1 MRLKYFIIFSIVDSL
16 TILAVLPPT
25 ANSLLTDKATKM
37 KKPTSGLH
45 SSRRQAFTKTKL
57 ATQLFLALGLLS
69 FGLAQAEN
77 LELNNARKTV
87 SQDATYDDVSID
99 FQGQG
104 LPGAVLSLS
113 NFRTPITVTIN
124 GDFTANASTEA
135 APNDTTGS
143 LSTLVVEGKATA
155 KILGNVSSVTR
166 VTGGNVTTGGAN
178 NFYTNN
184 GGTLDV
190 GSENTTTKIWSIGA
204 KPDALTAKSNSKLSI
219 HSTQNQIVGSVDYID
234 QVSQNSIDTNQML
247 NIFQGLDQNG
257 EEDDRIKAYVD
268 VVSIGIGCYFSGG
281 GRACLKQGVI
291 SALNTFIDEYQNN
304 DPKAIE
310 SANRLLGLV
319 KSPFLS
325 AMGENSEINMTISGD
340 GNYWY
345 GDEQNGANVYT
356 AVTASAKNG
365 DFSTR
370 PEVGTLMVQGMLN
383 AVLNNKPFNP
393 DIGGKL
399 NVTLR
404 DGAQWTYF
412 GIADS
417 LSASI
422 PLGATLAGVSIKV
435 GEFSVKTRTIPKRIS
450 ALTLEEGG
458 IVNLYDENILA
469 KWREIGLDQA
479 FPEVMNVKHDYVR
492 IGDLKGNGGIFRL
505 DLTDDKANSDMIFV
519 EKATGGAGTFKIE
532 PYDPNKLT
540 GISETNTLR
549 FATVS
554 AAAKDN
560 ITFVDSINIK
570 GEQLKDYKLY
580 IRKKPYDVNDP
591 ENATYEDKVYADEQA
606 FAEMAGDTTS
616 TTERS
621 ARTYYTFNS
630 AVDFEGG
637 ENWEIYRFDQVDNEN
652 ATNLHQS
659 FESGW
664 YYARTLDRLHQRLG
678 EIRYADQ
685 GNKGLWARA
694 RYERLDQHSLNLDRT
709 MVQIG
714 TDFRNTDRNRIG
726 IAFDYN
732 WGDQD
737 YDHMKGSSDLKGY
750 SVLFYDTWL
759 KENGAWI
766 DLTASLGRQKI
777 KSTTPWSDGTEFT
790 SNYHQNVYK
799 LGIEAGHKFDHQTD
813 VATYFIEPQLQL
825 QYTRV
830 GSTSFTTSNDVNVSI
845 DSAKSLIGRA
855 GFRLGREWLNDAG
868 RMNNVYL
875 VADVLR
881 EFSNGQKGVATLGI
895 DNTYHAWGGKSTW
908 YDLGIS
914 TQMSL
919 SERTAL
925 HLDLLKNFGAGYH
938 NSWLANVNFRYTF

>member
-1 MRLKYFIIFSIVDSL
+1 MKNTL
-16 TILAVLPPT
+16 TKPINLGISRSFKKSPLTTHLLLAV
-25 ANSLLTDKATKM
+25 SL
-37 KKPTSGLH
+37 
-45 SSRRQAFTKTKL
+45 
-57 ATQLFLALGLLS
+57 LALGT
-69 FGLAQAEN
+69 AQAEDLVVN
-77 LELNNARKTV
+77 
-87 SQDATYDDVSID
+87 DASHRVDVDTTYDNVTITRHWVP
-99 FQGQG
+99 QGNAEG
-104 LPGAVLSLS
+104 FDEKLLYIGNPDIHL
-113 NFRTPITVTIN
+113 TIN
-124 GDFTANASTEA
+124 GDFIA
-135 APNDTTGS
+135 D
-143 LSTLVVEGKATA
+143 ATA
-155 KILGNVSSVTR
+155 DVGDSPTVGNITTLTTHRQSVVKILGNVSSITR
-166 VTGGNVTTGGAN
+166 VNGSNVTTGGAN
-178 NFYTNN
+178 NFYVNF
-184 GGTLDV
+184 GSTLDV
-190 GSENTTTKIWSIGA
+190 GGENTTTKIWSIGA
-204 KPDALTAKSNSKLSI
+204 KPDALTAKDKSTFTI
-219 HSTQNQIVGSVDYID
+219 HSTQNQIVGSVDFINELD
-234 QVSQNSIDTNQML
+234 RSQVDFMEIAKIL
-247 NIFQGLDQNG
+247 N
-257 EEDDRIKAYVD
+257 
-268 VVSIGIGCYFSGG
+268 G
-281 GRACLKQGVI
+281 GRELTDGDTPVDPAIHDWIIQSSYIGAIFGGDPNALFVRDLGQFI
-291 SALNTFIDEYQNN
+291 SDYTNKEAVNHTKALEAARRIL
-304 DPKAIE
+304 A
-310 SANRLLGLV
+310 LV
-319 KSPFLS
+319 KPPYDTSSGKDSLMKMTL
-325 AMGENSEINMTISGD
+325 AGENS
-340 GNYWY
+340 YWY
-345 GDEQNGANVYT
+345 GDEQNGANVYISVSG
-356 AVTASAKNG
+356 VTGS
-365 DFSTR
+365 DFSATYPQVGNLLANGLFTDILEGKNFN
-370 PEVGTLMVQGMLN
+370 PEAGGTL
-383 AVLNNKPFNP
+383 
-393 DIGGKL
+393 D
-399 NVTLR
+399 VTLK

-417 LSASI
+417 LSSTVPFSI
-422 PLGATLAGVSIKV
+422 NTTFLGFVPIHADIGTLTI
-435 GEFSVKTRTIPKRIS
+435 KTRSIPKRIS
-450 ALTLEEGG
+450 ALTLEDGG

-519 EKATGGAGTFKIE
+519 EKASGGPGTFKIE

-540 GISETNTLR
+540 GITETNTLR

-591 ENATYEDKVYADEQA
+591 ENETYEKKVYDDEAA
-606 FAEMAGDTTS
+606 FAEVASTDTSATA
-616 TTERS
+616 RS

-637 ENWEIYRFDQVDNEN
+637 ENWEIYRFEKTDNEN
-652 ATNLHQS
+652 ALNIHQS
-659 FESGW
+659 LESGW

-813 VATYFIEPQLQL
+813 AATYFIEPQLQL

-938 NSWLANVNFRYTF
+938 NAWLANVNFRYTF

>member
-1 MRLKYFIIFSIVDSL
+1 MKNTLTPTLKLNSGRIFKKSPL
-16 TILAVLPPT
+16 TTQLLLAV
-25 ANSLLTDKATKM
+25 SL
-37 KKPTSGLH
+37 
-45 SSRRQAFTKTKL
+45 
-57 ATQLFLALGLLS
+57 LALGT
-69 FGLAQAEN
+69 AQAEDLVVN
-77 LELNNARKTV
+77 
-87 SQDATYDDVSID
+87 DASHRVDTDTTYDNVTITRHWVPQGNAEGFDEKLLYID
-99 FQGQG
+99 NPDIH
-104 LPGAVLSLS
+104 L
-113 NFRTPITVTIN
+113 TIN
-124 GDFTANASTEA
+124 GDFIA
-135 APNDTTGS
+135 D
-143 LSTLVVEGKATA
+143 ATA
-155 KILGNVSSVTR
+155 DVGDSPTVGNITTLTTHEQSVVKILGNVSSITR
-166 VTGGNVTTGGAN
+166 INGSNVTTGGAN
-178 NFYTNN
+178 NFYVNF
-184 GGTLDV
+184 GSTLDV
-190 GSENTTTKIWSIGA
+190 GGENTTTKIWSIGA
-204 KPDALTAKSNSKLSI
+204 KPDALTAKDNSTLSI
-219 HSTQNQIVGSVDYID
+219 HSTQNQIVGSVDYIN
-234 QVSQNSIDTNQML
+234 QVSSDSIDIWRLLQILQGQDAEGQRDESINQ
-247 NIFQGLDQNG
+247 
-257 EEDDRIKAYVD
+257 
-268 VVSIGIGCYFSGG
+268 YFTIDNMIDSCSGH
-281 GRACLKQGVI
+281 GRAAGIVC
-291 SALNTFIDEYQNN
+291 LNTTAKQKVGEFIDDYISNEE
-304 DPKAIE
+304 KAVRA
-310 SANRLLGLV
+310 ANLILDLV
-319 KSPFLS
+319 KTPFLT
-325 AMGENSEINMTISGD
+325 AMGEGSQVNMTISGE

-356 AVTASAKNG
+356 FVSATSEDG
-365 DFSTR
+365 DFADR
-370 PEVGTLMVQGMLN
+370 PIVGTLLRDGMFN
-383 AVLNNKPFNP
+383 SVLGGKPFNP
-393 DIGGKL
+393 ELGGSL
-399 NVTLR
+399 NITLKN
-404 DGAQWTYF
+404 GAQWTYF

-417 LSASI
+417 LSAKI
-422 PLGATLAGVSIKV
+422 PLGADFVLASLTIGT
-435 GEFSVKTRTIPKRIS
+435 FTVKTRTIPKRIS
-450 ALTLEEGG
+450 ALTLEDGG

-479 FPEVMNVKHDYVR
+479 FPDVMNVKHDYVR

-606 FAEMAGDTTS
+606 FAEMAGDTAS

-637 ENWEIYRFDQVDNEN
+637 ENWEIYRFETTDNEN
-652 ATNLHQS
+652 ALNIHQS
-659 FESGW
+659 LESGW

-813 VATYFIEPQLQL
+813 AATYFIEPQLQL

-881 EFSNGQKGVATLGI
+881 EFSNGQEGVATLGI

-938 NSWLANVNFRYTF
+938 NAWLANVNFRYTF